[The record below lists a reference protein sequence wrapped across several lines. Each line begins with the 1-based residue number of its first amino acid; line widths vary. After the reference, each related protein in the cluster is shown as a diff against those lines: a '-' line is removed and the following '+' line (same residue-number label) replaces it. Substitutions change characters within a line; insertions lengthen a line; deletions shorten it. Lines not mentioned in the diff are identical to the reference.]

1 LLVPA
6 ETVAVAGEES
16 MGIASPRKGFI
27 SHMPAARWE
36 EGLISGNGR
45 MGVIVAG
52 HPLQERVIV
61 SHERLFL
68 PMHERRTP
76 VDTASHLQEIRSML
90 KAGEYRH
97 ATRFVVELSH
107 EEGYE
112 DMMFTDPFFPA
123 CDLTICAQPRGR
135 IRNYARSLDF
145 QTGVASV
152 GWQDDRGEF
161 LRRVFVSRPDN
172 AIVLSYSGSERGSV
186 ACELELIQ
194 HPGITPEFA
203 RCIAH
208 VRTGA
213 EAGWLIYESSY
224 TLTGGGYLVAARV
237 VPRGG
242 SANAVG
248 EKVVVR
254 DADELLVLMRVV
266 PLDRFDAA
274 CLGELREDLRNLD
287 ADFERL
293 LAPHADAHGRIFG
306 RVSLDLGGGDDRNH
320 PAEELVDRARQANLL
335 PAALEKM
342 FDAGRYAILSS
353 CGELPPNLQGVWAGD
368 WGAAWSGDYTLNG
381 NVQSAISCLLSCG
394 MEESL
399 HSFFGYIES
408 LLPDF
413 RVNARRLYGCSGI
426 LLPSRASTHGL
437 NNHFNE
443 TFPQTFW
450 TAGGAWAAQFYY
462 DYWLYTGDRSFLIN
476 HALPFMKEVA
486 FFYQDFLIED
496 ETGKYCFSP
505 SYSPENHP
513 RNSDSQA
520 CVNAT
525 MDIGA
530 ARELFT
536 NLIDACNEIGV
547 DQEAIPRWRGMLEKM
562 PPYLVNEDGAVREW
576 AHPGLEDR
584 YHHRHCSH
592 LYPLF
597 GGIPPDLVNC
607 PDLQNAFRRAIELR
621 AAERRR
627 HTDSELMA
635 FGLAQMGL
643 AASSLGDSAT
653 VSFVID
659 MLASHYY
666 FRNFASS
673 HDPQRIF
680 NTDCSGGLPAVIAKA
695 LVQSRPGG
703 IELLPAV
710 PDQMRSGRITG
721 VPCRGQVT
729 ITEMEWQPGSIDVTL
744 LSAKAQ
750 SNTLEFPY
758 DIGAAELVEGEASV
772 AKAAGRNDCLEI
784 VLAAGKATRLRVMA
798 ARA

>member
-1 LLVPA
+1 M
-6 ETVAVAGEES
+6 S
-16 MGIASPRKGFI
+16 IASPEKGFI
-27 SHMPAARWE
+27 SHVPASRWE
-36 EGLISGNGR
+36 EGLISGNGK
-45 MGVIVAG
+45 MGVTIASR
-52 HPLQERVIV
+52 PLDETLIV

-68 PMHERRTP
+68 PMHERLAP
-76 VDTASHLQEIRSML
+76 VDTASHLQQIRSML
-90 KAGEYRH
+90 KAGEYRR
-97 ATRFVVELSH
+97 AARFVVELSN
-107 EEGYE
+107 EEGYG
-112 DMMFTDPFFPA
+112 DMVFTDPFFPA
-123 CDLTICAQPRGR
+123 CDLTLSVEPRGKV
-135 IRNYARSLDF
+135 RNYARSLDF

-152 GWQDDRGEF
+152 AWEDDRGEF
-161 LRRVFVSRPDN
+161 LRRVFVSRPDD
-172 AIVLSYSGSERGSV
+172 AVVLSYGGRERGSV
-186 ACELELIQ
+186 TCELELIQ
-194 HPGITPEFA
+194 HPGITPEYA

-208 VRTGA
+208 VKTGA

-242 SANAVG
+242 SAKAVG
-248 EKVVVR
+248 EKVLVR

-274 CLGELREDLRNLD
+274 CLREVKQDLFRLD
-287 ADFERL
+287 ADFGNL
-293 LAPHADAHGRIFG
+293 LAPHARAHGEIFD

-320 PAEELVDRARQANLL
+320 PAEELVDRAHQGNLL

-381 NVQSAISCLLSCG
+381 NIQSAISCLLSCG

-426 LLPSRASTHGL
+426 LLPSRTSTHGL

-443 TFPQTFW
+443 TFPHTFW

-505 SYSPENHP
+505 SCSPENHP
-513 RNSDSQA
+513 GNSDSQA

-547 DQEAIPRWRGMLEKM
+547 DQEAIPRWMAMLEKL
-562 PPYLVNEDGAVREW
+562 PSYLVNEDGAVREW
-576 AHPGLEDR
+576 AHPCLEDR

-597 GGIPPDLVNC
+597 GGTPPDLVDC

-635 FGLAQMGL
+635 FGLVQMGL
-643 AASSLGDSAT
+643 AASSLGDSTT

-680 NTDCSGGLPAVIAKA
+680 NTDCSGGLPAVIVKA
-695 LVQSRPGG
+695 LVHSRPGA

-710 PDQMRSGRITG
+710 PEQMRSGRITG

-729 ITEMEWQPGSIDVTL
+729 ITEMEWQPGRIDVAL
-744 LSAKAQ
+744 VSAKEQ
-750 SNTLEFPY
+750 TVTLQFPY
-758 DIGAAELVEGEASV
+758 DLGRAEPVEGEASIGEV
-772 AKAAGRNDCLEI
+772 AECSDCCRIFLRAGEKA
-784 VLAAGKATRLRVMA
+784 RLRVA
-798 ARA
+798 EAGV